1 MSTIQLDLSAL
12 SGGCCM
18 IPEAMKNNYMWMGI
32 GLIVLVVVAFI
43 VYKRMKKEHLEVV
56 PRDDEHSVEL
66 VQPAIDIK
74 PTFIDEETKIIQS
87 GPEFTP
93 NALLS
98 PYYAAYTGNMKNY
111 YLLDDGAG
119 GQAGLQF
126 DHCSPSCCS
135 AQYPLPFAL
144 GTDEKV
150 CANKDEYVPTNY
162 TCSNSGPGEGT
173 GCACVTKAQ
182 ANHIGSRGG
191 NSL

>member
-1 MSTIQLDLSAL
+1 
-12 SGGCCM
+12 M
-18 IPEAMKNNYMWMGI
+18 IPDVMKNNYMWIGI
-32 GLIVLVVVAFI
+32 GLIVLVVVAFV
-43 VYKRMKKEHLEVV
+43 VYKRMMKEHLEVV

-119 GQAGLQF
+119 GQAGLHF
-126 DHCSPSCCS
+126 DRCSKSCCS
-135 AQYPLPFAL
+135 PQYPTPFKMPA
-144 GTDEKV
+144 DEAV
-150 CANKDEYVPTNY
+150 CMNKDEYVPTNY
-162 TCSNSGPGEGT
+162 TCNNAWDDT
-173 GCACVTKAQ
+173 GCVCMTKEQ

-191 NSL
+191 NA